1 MKSLVVSDL
10 KKSFGETPILKG
22 INLEMNEGD
31 FWALMGASGSGKSTL
46 LNIIGA
52 LIDASSGKI
61 TIDNNPLHDLNDN
74 ELTQMRRDHIG
85 WVFQDF
91 LLIPEL
97 TAKENVLIALDLA
110 GKKEKNLRIKQFHY

>member
-1 MKSLVVSDL
+1 
-10 KKSFGETPILKG
+10 
-22 INLEMNEGD
+22 MNEGD

-74 ELTQMRRDHIG
+74 ELT
-85 WVFQDF
+85 
-91 LLIPEL
+91 
-97 TAKENVLIALDLA
+97 N
-110 GKKEKNLRIKQFHY
+110 EKRSYWLGLSKISF